1 MSAAIYER
9 SGKTDGKRAVRDHKG
24 RHYPSLAAM
33 CRVWGVSRQ
42 DFLWRIRQNLGVEAS
57 LTAGRN
63 APRGGCPSRFPP
75 DSTTRIGAQLR
86 RRHRRRWSHTS

>member
-9 SGKTDGKRAVRDHKG
+9 SDKTDSKRAVRDHKG

-42 DFLWRIRQNLGVEAS
+42 DFLWRIRQGLSVEAS

-63 APRGGCPSRFPP
+63 APRGGCPSRFHN
-75 DSTTRIGAQLR
+75 ANR
-86 RRHRRRWSHTS
+86 RAA